1 MLTLLKQHHR
11 LGSTLLLLFMSLFC
25 VTLSALR
32 WYYTG
37 SPFLLFLNWN
47 LFLAFIPWAL
57 STLCVIA
64 GYQNKALLALVIA
77 SWLLF
82 FPNAP
87 YILTDLFHLRHTRS
101 APVWYDLILILSF
114 AWTGLAFGFISL
126 MDIEQQLRPILGKR
140 VIVVAILCL
149 FLAGFGIYLG
159 RFLRWNSW
167 DIVSNPGSLLAD
179 ITHRFTHPFAHGRTW
194 GVTIL
199 MGSMLNLMY
208 FTFRNRQHLQHQE
221 AIAK

>member
-1 MLTLLKQHHR
+1 MLNLLKQHQR
-11 LGSTLLLLFMSLFC
+11 LNSTLLLFTMTIFC
-25 VTLSALR
+25 ITLSAFRL
-32 WYYTG
+32 YHTG

-57 STLCVIA
+57 SSMLVLK
-64 GYQNKALLALVIA
+64 GNNNKLALIMVICA
-77 SWLLF
+77 WLLF

-101 APVWYDLILILSF
+101 APVWYDLVLILSF

-126 MDIEQQLRPILGKR
+126 MDIEQQLQPLLGKR
-140 VIVVAILCL
+140 VIAVAMLCL
-149 FLAGFGIYLG
+149 FLAAFGIYLG

-194 GVTIL
+194 GVTLL
-199 MGSMLNLMY
+199 MGALLNFMY
-208 FTFRNRQHLQHQE
+208 FTFRGRQHARVTSH
-221 AIAK
+221 IAK